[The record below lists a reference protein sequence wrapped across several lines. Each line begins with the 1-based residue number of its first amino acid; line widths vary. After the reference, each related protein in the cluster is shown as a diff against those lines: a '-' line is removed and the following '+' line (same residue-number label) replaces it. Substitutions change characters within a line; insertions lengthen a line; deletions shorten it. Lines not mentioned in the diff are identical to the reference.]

1 LHKGKRAEGTEGFC
15 RGEERGRARLSP
27 RRWDGID
34 GDMSAIY
41 EAGVNSVF
49 AINCLP
55 EDFSV
60 SRHKSEKNLKATMDN
75 ILRVLKI

>member
-1 LHKGKRAEGTEGFC
+1 VPVIAVVG
-15 RGEERGRARLSP
+15 
-27 RRWDGID
+27 GID

-41 EAGVNSVF
+41 EAGVNAVF

-60 SRHKSEKNLKATMDN
+60 SRYKSAENLKTTMDN
-75 ILRVLKI
+75 ILRTLKI